1 MILSAGL
8 VQMLLRNPKKQ
19 MRNSQSLCVARNSS
33 IYILTSGYIH
43 SSGFVLSHFKRNVKN
58 AWCKLKY
65 GKDQMKKNQTSKT
78 KELLFCPPPNKLPF
92 KKLRGIFWNFF
103 LIFLHLLKMPAGNLK
118 RSVEILFPSN
128 YTRRNCLSWCLHLN
142 SRKDLQ

>member
-1 MILSAGL
+1 
-8 VQMLLRNPKKQ
+8 
-19 MRNSQSLCVARNSS
+19 MRSSQSPWVARNSS

-78 KELLFCPPPNKLPF
+78 KDWKELLFCPPPNKLPF

-103 LIFLHLLKMPAGNLK
+103 LIFYTSSKCPRAIWSEVLRYFSQATTPEEIAFRDVFIWILGRICS
-118 RSVEILFPSN
+118 RSSFTCQAN
-128 YTRRNCLSWCLHLN
+128 Y
-142 SRKDLQ
+142 DL